1 MTMPF
6 RVDSIV
12 NYLWEWK
19 WNDRSS
25 GGKDWS
31 IHKCINPP
39 VGFARLGDIPV
50 MGHGSP
56 DLNNT
61 QGRNIAFIS
70 QGLPFS
76 KPADD
81 FTLSWFT
88 QNYYWVYGWV
98 PISNDPD
105 FVGVGMAFTNN
116 PNVKPSTS
124 DYYVINKALIKTTGN
139 GGAQGINQQE
149 GGTPYMEGNG
159 GTFYFNFDNVLL
171 FTKDSN
177 KYLAYN
183 LDNLKSSCMGK
194 SSNYSYASPGSQ
206 FCDTYMKHSCTDD
219 DIKLGGKCSSWCSAD
234 NSTCDSIKVDYCNVH
249 PNDTWCDCI
258 NASSR
263 TSYATEMSMLSA
275 QGKLAPKPCKTEL
288 CRDRG
293 IDTSTFVLSADAQ
306 FLNNCPNI
314 DYIDQ
319 SVKITG
325 DNNVA
330 QTNQNVT
337 KNTGT
342 NSPTDTLPKPADVAS
357 PTIMGIKSSYFWIIL
372 LFIFI
377 IVAAIIYKKN
387 SNVLPQPKLDV

>member
-19 WNDRSS
+19 WNDRDS

-219 DIKLGGKCSSWCSAD
+219 DIKLGGKCSRWCSAR
-234 NSTCDSIKVDYCNVH
+234 STPRAGRS
-249 PNDTWCDCI
+249 P
-258 NASSR
+258 A
-263 TSYATEMSMLSA
+263 A
-275 QGKLAPKPCKTEL
+275 GKPP
-288 CRDRG
+288 
-293 IDTSTFVLSADAQ
+293 
-306 FLNNCPNI
+306 
-314 DYIDQ
+314 
-319 SVKITG
+319 
-325 DNNVA
+325 
-330 QTNQNVT
+330 
-337 KNTGT
+337 
-342 NSPTDTLPKPADVAS
+342 
-357 PTIMGIKSSYFWIIL
+357 
-372 LFIFI
+372 
-377 IVAAIIYKKN
+377 
-387 SNVLPQPKLDV
+387 